1 MKSGMLEEFG
11 TLKAMAPLHVLIVA
25 HSRNDVE
32 LILNELR
39 EAGLRLDHTLAEN
52 KEQFH
57 HALQQKNFD
66 AILSDYRLPNWTG
79 LEALKE
85 LRENG
90 KDIPFLLVTGTLGEE
105 AAVECIKQG
114 ATDYI
119 LKDRISRLPV
129 ALKRAI
135 GEKALRDEAKQ
146 TLNALA
152 ESETR
157 ARQQFAELDLL
168 YRSLPVALAVFG
180 RDMRFLRVNDEI
192 SKFDGIPVA
201 AHVGLTIWEVTP
213 DFANAAEGYLR
224 NVFQK
229 GEAVSNIELQGG
241 TLQEPDTMH
250 KWLCNFYP
258 LRGEDGAVSAATLMA
273 INITDRKRTEEALDR
288 SEERNRDLVEHSIY
302 GISRVAA
309 DGTFLDANPAFLSIL
324 GCTGSGELNALNL
337 RNDVFRFPERHVE
350 LMASCREKGQIH
362 GAESEWRRC
371 DGGIVAVRLHM
382 RILSIPDHAGAI
394 EIIAEDVTELRAMER
409 QLRQAQKFDAIGQ
422 LAGGIAHDFNN
433 VVGAILGWAEL
444 GCEQNRA
451 TPEIA
456 DRFARIRE
464 QAERAGALT
473 RQLLAFARRQVLQ
486 PRAVDLNAV
495 TSGLVS
501 FLEKVIARDIELKV
515 VTAPVDAVKADPT
528 QLEQVLMNLCLN
540 ARDAMPSGGR
550 LLIETEMVELD
561 DSYCRFYPYV
571 APGRYAVLS
580 VSDTGIGMDFET
592 RERIFE
598 PFFTT
603 KEQGKGTGMGL
614 ATAYGIVKQHGG
626 FIHVYSEPGQGS
638 LFRVYLPALA
648 GLVAEGS
655 SVKAPA
661 PALVEMRGSET
672 ILMAED
678 HESIREMARQ
688 ALMKL
693 GYRVLAACD
702 GEEAL
707 RLCAKETPALAILDL
722 IMPKLGGPAVAS
734 RLTTLFPGVSIL
746 FTSGYSQDSESV
758 LPVTADTHYLQKP
771 YSPTTLGRVVREI
784 LDQAKKRKGSS

>member
-324 GCTGSGELNALNL
+324 GGTAAEDVNALNL
-337 RNDVFRFPERHVE
+337 MNDVFRFPEQHAE
-350 LMASCREKGQIH
+350 LMASCREQGEVH

-784 LDQAKKRKGSS
+784 LDQSKKRKGSS

>member
-152 ESETR
+152 ESEAR

-648 GLVAEGS
+648 GLVAEGA